1 MIFKTIGKTSRLRRH
16 ESADCARRRNHSQM
30 ACYWLVHQ
38 LMKTKVLIVLGMLLA
53 FFNSQAGVVVY
64 KLKVKT
70 TLTGGLTDSAT
81 VSYTGWQVI
90 DSDTGDFVEVYVNAK
105 GKQFFTYASSAAP
118 DKITNSKGQDIDVLV
133 DSFDNGRYTYKGVNS
148 LLWNGATFVNFPKT
162 FQYSGSQVNNHSQ
175 SNAALY
181 EESGTL
187 AFDAKTTAAQ
197 NAVDGDVDN
206 TANRLT
212 SQLLNQGYTDSD

>member
-1 MIFKTIGKTSRLRRH
+1 MIFETIGKTSRLRRH

-30 ACYWLVHQ
+30 ACYWLVYQ

-118 DKITNSKGQDIDVLV
+118 DKITNSKGQD
-133 DSFDNGRYTYKGVNS
+133 
-148 LLWNGATFVNFPKT
+148 
-162 FQYSGSQVNNHSQ
+162 NHSQ